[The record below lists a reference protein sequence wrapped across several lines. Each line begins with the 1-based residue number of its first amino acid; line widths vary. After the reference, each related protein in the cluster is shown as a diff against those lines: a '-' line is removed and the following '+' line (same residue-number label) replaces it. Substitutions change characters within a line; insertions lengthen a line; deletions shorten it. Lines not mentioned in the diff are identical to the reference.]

1 MSLNININ
9 KMSYNGRSYAENA
22 EAEKRK
28 INRILSVRE
37 QSSELAQK
45 LLKKTRSAKEQELK
59 KLQQIKEKELGEW
72 KRKTQYEIQKQI
84 DNCVGHFGDA
94 HIAAVDASCEED
106 EFLCDKKDEQE
117 LMAAMRGRVAMLQ
130 VQREREREL
139 EKKLLKKKRQQQKT
153 VGIQADFLT
162 QRRFSENL
170 INKQKNAETDVSE
183 EEGNDSVFIVKPN
196 PHKHSEQYNPQN
208 YTSNSVDS
216 SNNCDSEIESIAE
229 LEEDESVKNNDE
241 SEVEFNQISN
251 LLRQR
256 LHNNQDSIKI
266 NKVIDVGSSDS
277 ESISYNVEFPK
288 KVTIRTSPIKKKK
301 GILKNSPAKI
311 NNSKKQNSPVKSK
324 KVQASDNR
332 VRYVDFGNKY
342 ETTYVPDKNLIVRNE
357 KSKTNARQ
365 NAQIQT
371 DDDAI
376 TKKINEDIL
385 KQLTDLRSQEALE
398 KEKIRRDYEKLRLE
412 LDELSKQEQEA
423 KSRTNMQTNISRD
436 QLLRKEEIRQ
446 RKMNEAAENAMKKN
460 IITCPPVDR
469 NEKSMRQ
476 KLCEI
481 NVGAPSLSSREET
494 QKDKSATIK
503 LTRSNSE
510 INNLVKV
517 EKLKDLLEKINHQKR
532 LLLNEIEKSDEI
544 PGPDLEKVM
553 DCIKKLEQEKAA
565 LNSDNKIDESKLE
578 KINELNEREKKIQ
591 EREKR
596 LEKNL
601 RELFKKQ
608 QEKEVVKSSS
618 SNSEHTIS
626 DDSSSSKEK
635 NSKKVVQPPVEIII
649 KVQQPKSPHKKSRK
663 SYRCVD
669 TLSREPGKIY
679 PKTPIKKKKSIDS
692 DIEIVENE
700 SQKLP
705 EQEKSQQETQT
716 SPIVLEAPKP
726 ILKNSQLKQIS
737 IPPKSMS
744 KESSKSSK
752 VSSVPKQQQTAD
764 SEDFSV
770 STVYHELPPQINLI
784 SGKES
789 QRKLNPMLMDY
800 ITRVL
805 GMNKNI
811 GSQLNINVS
820 SVTTPGSS
828 TINTTGNRSSN
839 DELSFDQDRMNRLQ
853 KFIDD
858 NHSFISE
865 INESLDRV
873 EVKKKQD
880 KDQEKIVE
888 GIWREILSK
897 KKQGKTTSESQSKVS
912 SNAKKSKPTA
922 PSNVSSKKVNQP
934 PQLPQKESKKSTTES
949 SQKTVRSQPVPTKPP
964 KITQE
969 DMADVSK
976 YLESQMLNNYSEY
989 TANCQRRI
997 AELTQMMEKVRQEK
1011 LKLIEN
1017 SLSSNELNNFTEYKD
1032 IVQTTATK
1040 ENVNGSTETK
1050 DSPSNRDDPPSEEI
1064 NNILQYQTRP
1074 FGVSKD
1080 SGISGISRPVTSS
1093 DFRDTPPDRVTSED
1107 NNNNNNNNLF
1117 QPILKDIPK
1126 LPRMKITTSD
1136 GETQTIKDVSVLIK
1150 QQQDE
1155 KNQKKQRP
1163 PLSLKS
1169 PQFEKQQHEPHELS
1183 TIAEI
1188 ETPTASK
1195 VNIQDEISGV
1205 GAFHSF
1211 PNFEE
1216 YAKNNQKNASEIRQA
1231 EISFPDMNDLMKALP
1246 DLNIKTFVEQDG
1258 LSLVNFTKDDEKE
1271 IPSTDSS
1278 LMDIMGE
1285 LKKRNLIESSFQIYY
1300 EDENKDNLLE
1310 AGFERDDKTTPT
1322 TTNQMTEPIS
1332 PRRKKPAQSRI
1343 IMKTPENTGRTEVIH
1358 TPIKEKHHGPH
1369 IHDDK
1374 SLNSNDTL
1382 SGIQEIEKD
1391 FLTHGMAWAASTMK
1405 RTEESKKQAVSSSSS
1420 DNQDS
1425 IKINFEFDTST
1436 SSSDGKPLN
1445 LRDFLRRELL
1455 TRSRNDPYLSDD
1467 SSLSSKFVKSLL
1479 KASHSSSST
1488 SSNDPKSDSSQNAKL
1503 RTSTP
1508 VRMSSENLAKT
1519 AGSSHV
1525 FNGADSV
1532 STVKDSDS
1540 SKDKSDKEKS

>member
-1 MSLNININ
+1 MSFNVNIN
-9 KMSYNGRSYAENA
+9 KMSFNGRSYADRA

-59 KLQQIKEKELGEW
+59 KLQHIKVKELGEL
-72 KRKTQYEIQKQI
+72 KKKTQCEIQKQI
-84 DNCVGHFGDA
+84 DDCVENFGDA

-106 EFLCDKKDEQE
+106 EFLRDRKDEQD
-117 LMAAMRGRVAMLQ
+117 LMAAMRGRVSMLK

-139 EKKLLKKKRQQQKT
+139 ENKLLKKKRQQQKT
-153 VGIQADFLT
+153 IGIQADFLS

-170 INKQKNAETDVSE
+170 INKQKKAESDVSE
-183 EEGNDSVFIVKPN
+183 EEETNFNVKPN
-196 PHKHSEQYNPQN
+196 LHKHSQQYNPQN

-216 SNNCDSEIESIAE
+216 SNNCDSESESIAE
-229 LEEDESVKNNDE
+229 LEQDESVRDNDE

-251 LLRQR
+251 LLRHK
-256 LHNNQDSIKI
+256 LHNNRENIQI
-266 NKVIDVGSSDS
+266 NEIVDVGSSDS
-277 ESISYNVEFPK
+277 ESISYSVVLPK
-288 KVTIRTSPIKKKK
+288 KVTIKTSPIKKKK
-301 GILKNSPAKI
+301 GILKQSPAKI
-311 NNSKKQNSPVKSK
+311 TINKKLSSPVKRK
-324 KVQASDNR
+324 KEQSSDNR

-365 NAQIQT
+365 NAQMQT
-371 DDDAI
+371 DDDVI

-385 KQLTDLRSQEALE
+385 KKLTDLRSQEALE
-398 KEKIRRDYEKLRLE
+398 KEKIRRDYERLRLE

-423 KSRTNMQTNISRD
+423 KSRANMHTNLSRD
-436 QLLRKEEIRQ
+436 QLLRKKETRQ

-460 IITCPPVDR
+460 IITCPPVDQH
-469 NEKSMRQ
+469 EKSMKQ
-476 KLCEI
+476 KLSEI
-481 NVGAPSLSSREET
+481 NVAVPSLNSRDVT
-494 QKDKSATIK
+494 DKDKSAKIK

-553 DCIKKLEQEKAA
+553 DCIKKLEQEKTE
-565 LNSDNKIDESKLE
+565 LSSDNRMDESKLT
-578 KINELNEREKKIQ
+578 KIDELNEREQKIQ

-596 LEKNL
+596 LENNL

-608 QEKEVVKSSS
+608 QKKETVKTSS
-618 SNSEHTIS
+618 SNSEQTVS
-626 DDSSSSKEK
+626 DNSISSSDK
-635 NSKKVVQPPVEIII
+635 NAKKIVQPPVEIII
-649 KVQQPKSPHKKSRK
+649 KVQQTKSPHKKSRK
-663 SYRCVD
+663 SYRCID
-669 TLSREPGKIY
+669 TLNREPGRIY

-692 DIEIVENE
+692 DIEVIEDNT
-700 SQKLP
+700 QKLP
-705 EQEKSQQETQT
+705 EKSQQQTQT
-716 SPIVLEAPKP
+716 SPIVLDAPKP
-726 ILKNSQLKQIS
+726 ILKSSQLKQIS
-737 IPPKSMS
+737 IPPKPMS
-744 KESSKSSK
+744 NESTKLSKA
-752 VSSVPKQQQTAD
+752 SSVPKQKQTAE

-770 STVYHELPPQINLI
+770 STVYRELPQQINLTT
-784 SGKES
+784 ES
-789 QRKLNPMLMDY
+789 QKKLNPMLMDY
-800 ITRVL
+800 ITRLL
-805 GMNKNI
+805 GMNRNI
-811 GSQLNINVS
+811 GNQLNIDVS

-828 TINTTGNRSSN
+828 TINATGNRSLN
-839 DELSFDQDRMNRLQ
+839 DELSFDQDRMSRLQ

-865 INESLDRV
+865 INESLERV
-873 EVKKKQD
+873 EVQKKHN
-880 KDQEKIVE
+880 KDREKSVE
-888 GIWREILSK
+888 GIWKEILNK
-897 KKQGKTTSESQSKVS
+897 KKSQTTSNSQSKIS
-912 SNAKKSKPTA
+912 SNAQKSKPIA
-922 PSNVSSKKVNQP
+922 PINASSKKISQVQ
-934 PQLPQKESKKSTTES
+934 QLPQKELKKSTRES
-949 SQKTVRSQPVPTKPP
+949 SQASLNPQPVPPQHP
-964 KITQE
+964 RISQE

-976 YLESQMLNNYSEY
+976 YLESQMLTNYSEY

-997 AELTQMMEKVRQEK
+997 SELTQMMEKVRQEK

-1032 IVQTTATK
+1032 IEHKTAAK
-1040 ENVNGSTETK
+1040 ENNNGSTETK

-1064 NNILQYQTRP
+1064 NNILQFQTRP

-1107 NNNNNNNNLF
+1107 NNLF

-1136 GETQTIKDVSVLIK
+1136 GETQTIRDVSILIK
-1150 QQQDE
+1150 QQQEE

-1195 VNIQDEISGV
+1195 VNIEAEISGV
-1205 GAFHSF
+1205 GALHSF

-1216 YAKNNQKNASEIRQA
+1216 YAKNNEKSTSENKQA

-1246 DLNIKTFVEQDG
+1246 DLNVKTFVNQND
-1258 LSLVNFTKDDEKE
+1258 LSIVNFTKDDEKDV
-1271 IPSTDSS
+1271 PSTDSS

-1285 LKKRNLIESSFQIYY
+1285 LKHRNLIESTFKIYY
-1300 EDENKDNLLE
+1300 EDEDSDNLLE
-1310 AGFERDDKTTPT
+1310 AGYERDDKTTPT
-1322 TTNQMTEPIS
+1322 TTHQSTEPIS
-1332 PRRKKPAQSRI
+1332 PRRRKPAQSRI
-1343 IMKTPENTGRTEVIH
+1343 IIKTPENTGKAEIIH

-1369 IHDDK
+1369 IYEDK
-1374 SLNSNDTL
+1374 SINSNDTL
-1382 SGIQEIEKD
+1382 SGILEIEKD
-1391 FLTHGMAWAASTMK
+1391 FQTHGMGWAVSTMK
-1405 RTEESKKQAVSSSSS
+1405 RTEVSKKQAASSSSS
-1420 DNQDS
+1420 NNQDS
-1425 IKINFEFDTST
+1425 IKINFEFDNSS

-1455 TRSRNDPYLSDD
+1455 TRSNNDPYLSDD

-1479 KASHSSSST
+1479 KASHSISST
-1488 SSNDPKSDSSQNAKL
+1488 SSNDPKSESSQNAKL

-1519 AGSSHV
+1519 GASSHV

-1540 SKDKSDKEKS
+1540 SRDKSDKDKLNS

>member
-1 MSLNININ
+1 
-9 KMSYNGRSYAENA
+9 
-22 EAEKRK
+22 
-28 INRILSVRE
+28 
-37 QSSELAQK
+37 
-45 LLKKTRSAKEQELK
+45 
-59 KLQQIKEKELGEW
+59 
-72 KRKTQYEIQKQI
+72 
-84 DNCVGHFGDA
+84 
-94 HIAAVDASCEED
+94 
-106 EFLCDKKDEQE
+106 
-117 LMAAMRGRVAMLQ
+117 
-130 VQREREREL
+130 
-139 EKKLLKKKRQQQKT
+139 
-153 VGIQADFLT
+153 
-162 QRRFSENL
+162 
-170 INKQKNAETDVSE
+170 
-183 EEGNDSVFIVKPN
+183 
-196 PHKHSEQYNPQN
+196 
-208 YTSNSVDS
+208 
-216 SNNCDSEIESIAE
+216 
-229 LEEDESVKNNDE
+229 
-241 SEVEFNQISN
+241 
-251 LLRQR
+251 
-256 LHNNQDSIKI
+256 
-266 NKVIDVGSSDS
+266 
-277 ESISYNVEFPK
+277 
-288 KVTIRTSPIKKKK
+288 
-301 GILKNSPAKI
+301 
-311 NNSKKQNSPVKSK
+311 
-324 KVQASDNR
+324 
-332 VRYVDFGNKY
+332 
-342 ETTYVPDKNLIVRNE
+342 
-357 KSKTNARQ
+357 
-365 NAQIQT
+365 
-371 DDDAI
+371 
-376 TKKINEDIL
+376 
-385 KQLTDLRSQEALE
+385 
-398 KEKIRRDYEKLRLE
+398 
-412 LDELSKQEQEA
+412 
-423 KSRTNMQTNISRD
+423 
-436 QLLRKEEIRQ
+436 
-446 RKMNEAAENAMKKN
+446 MNEAAESAMKKN

-476 KLCEI
+476 KLSEI
-481 NVGAPSLSSREET
+481 NVAAPSMSSREDTE
-494 QKDKSATIK
+494 KAAFK

-553 DCIKKLEQEKAA
+553 DCIKKLEMEKAA
-565 LNSDNKIDESKLE
+565 LNSDNKIDESKLK
-578 KINELNEREKKIQ
+578 KIDELNVREKKIQ

-596 LEKNL
+596 LENKL

-608 QEKEVVKSSS
+608 QEKDAVKSSS
-618 SNSEHTIS
+618 SNSEQTVS
-626 DDSSSSKEK
+626 NESSSSSEDK
-635 NSKKVVQPPVEIII
+635 NTKKIVQPPVEIII
-649 KVQQPKSPHKKSRK
+649 KVQQPKSPRKKSRK
-663 SYRCVD
+663 SYRCID

-679 PKTPIKKKKSIDS
+679 PKTPIKKKKSIES
-692 DIEIVENE
+692 DIEIVETE
-700 SQKLP
+700 SQRLP
-705 EQEKSQQETQT
+705 EKEKSQQHTQT
-716 SPIVLEAPKP
+716 SPTVMEAPKP

-737 IPPKSMS
+737 IPPKPMS
-744 KESSKSSK
+744 KESKTSSA
-752 VSSVPKQQQTAD
+752 PKQKQSVD
-764 SEDFSV
+764 SEDLSV
-770 STVYHELPPQINLI
+770 STVYRELPQHINFI

-811 GSQLNINVS
+811 GSQLNIDVS

-839 DELSFDQDRMNRLQ
+839 DEISFDQDRMNRLQ

-865 INESLDRV
+865 INESLERA
-873 EVKKKQD
+873 EVQKKHD
-880 KDQEKIVE
+880 KDQEKLIE
-888 GIWREILSK
+888 GIWKEILSK
-897 KKQGKTTSESQSKVS
+897 KKSQKTSESQSKVS
-912 SNAKKSKPTA
+912 SNPKLSKPA
-922 PSNVSSKKVNQP
+922 APPSNVSSKKKVQSQ
-934 PQLPQKESKKSTTES
+934 QLPQKEPKKSTTES
-949 SQKTVRSQPVPTKPP
+949 SQKTITSQAVPTQRPR
-964 KITQE
+964 ITQE

-997 AELTQMMEKVRQEK
+997 AELTQMMDKVRQEK

-1032 IVQTTATK
+1032 IVQTTAAK
-1040 ENVNGSTETK
+1040 ENTNGSTETK

-1064 NNILQYQTRP
+1064 NNILQFQTRP

-1080 SGISGISRPVTSS
+1080 SGISVSRPVTSS
-1093 DFRDTPPDRVTSED
+1093 DFRDTPPDRATTSED
-1107 NNNNNNNNLF
+1107 NNLF

-1183 TIAEI
+1183 TIVEI

-1195 VNIQDEISGV
+1195 VNIQEEISGV
-1205 GAFHSF
+1205 GAIHSF

-1216 YAKNNQKNASEIRQA
+1216 YAQNNIQKNTNESRQN
-1231 EISFPDMNDLMKALP
+1231 ELSFPDMNDLMKALP

-1258 LSLVNFTKDDEKE
+1258 LNLIDFTKNDEND

-1285 LKKRNLIESSFQIYY
+1285 MKKRNLIESSFEIYY

-1310 AGFERDDKTTPT
+1310 SGLEKDDKTTPT
-1322 TTNQMTEPIS
+1322 VTHQMTQPNS
-1332 PRRKKPAQSRI
+1332 PRKKGAQSRI
-1343 IMKTPENTGRTEVIH
+1343 IMKTPDNTGRLEIIH

-1369 IHDDK
+1369 IHEER

-1382 SGIQEIEKD
+1382 SGIQEIERD
-1391 FLTHGMAWAASTMK
+1391 FLIQGMGWAASTMK
-1405 RTEESKKQAVSSSSS
+1405 RTEASQKHAASSSSS

-1425 IKINFEFDTST
+1425 IKINFEFDSSST
-1436 SSSDGKPLN
+1436 SSDGKPLN

-1508 VRMSSENLAKT
+1508 VRMSSDNLVKT
-1519 AGSSHV
+1519 GASSQI

-1540 SKDKSDKEKS
+1540 SKDKSDKSKNL